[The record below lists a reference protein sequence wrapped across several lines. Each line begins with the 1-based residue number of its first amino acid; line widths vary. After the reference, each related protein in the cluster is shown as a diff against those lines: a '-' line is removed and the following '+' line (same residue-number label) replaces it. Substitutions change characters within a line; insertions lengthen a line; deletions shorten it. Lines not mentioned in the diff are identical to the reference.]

1 MEEISPEDGLLP
13 KSDPNSYSATQ
24 QFFSVKN
31 NEEWKQNQPSLG
43 KFLSSVS
50 WYNSAGKKIRFIPF
64 IGGFKR
70 CLKLIYRKRKFDRTF
85 ERGGYFFV
93 RKKGL
98 QLSLK
103 AVSKSMDWRPLL
115 LETRQAMRLVIELV
129 IELIHWLVVGVVWRE
144 SQLRKRW
151 K

>member
-1 MEEISPEDGLLP
+1 MEEISPEDGLLSR
-13 KSDPNSYSATQ
+13 SDPNSYSATQ

-31 NEEWKQNQPSLG
+31 NEEWKQNQSSLG

-50 WYNSAGKKIRFIPF
+50 SYNSAGKKIRFIPF

-70 CLKLIYRKRKFDRTF
+70 CLKLIYRKSKFDRTF
-85 ERGGYFFV
+85 KGGGKFFV
-93 RKKGL
+93 RKKAL

-103 AVSKSMDWRPLL
+103 AVSKSMDWRPLI
-115 LETRQAMRLVIELV
+115 LEKRQAMRLVIELV
-129 IELIHWLVVGVVWRE
+129 IDLIHWLGGGVGWRE
-144 SQLRKRW
+144 RQLRKRW